1 MTWRPMTAADLVKV
15 AAIAALCHPDLPEPP
30 EVFAER
36 LALFPA
42 GCFATEGGYAIAHPW
57 AGKAPPLAARLGA
70 LPDAPDHLFLH
81 DVALRPEARGRG
93 LLPALL
99 ARLDALGLPETRLV
113 AVRGTSAL
121 WARHGFVETGAAKP
135 GYGPGAVAMRR
146 VSSGSAPG

>member
-1 MTWRPMTAADLVKV
+1 MRAADLPEV

-42 GCFATEGGYAIAHPW
+42 GCWMAEGGYAIAHPW
-57 AGKAPPLAARLGA
+57 AGEAPALAARLGT
-70 LPDAPDHLFLH
+70 LPEAPDHLFLH
-81 DVALRPEARGRG
+81 DVALRPAARGRG

-99 ARLDALGLPETRLV
+99 ARLEALGLPEIRLV
-113 AVRGTSAL
+113 AVRGTRAL
-121 WARHGFVETGAAKP
+121 WARHGFVPSGPAKP
-135 GYGPGAVAMRR
+135 GYGTGAEAMRR

>member
-1 MTWRPMTAADLVKV
+1 MRPADLAEV
-15 AAIAALCHPDLPEPP
+15 AAIAVLCHPDLPEPP

-36 LALFPA
+36 LALFPS
-42 GCFATEGGYAIAHPW
+42 GCFVAEGGYAIAHPW
-57 AGKAPPLAARLGA
+57 AGEAPPLACLLGA

-81 DVALRPEARGRG
+81 DVALRPETRGRG

-99 ARLDALGLPETRLV
+99 ARLDALGFRETRLV

-135 GYGPGAVAMRR
+135 GYGPSAVAMRR
-146 VSSGSAPG
+146 LSRGSAPG